1 MLPPRKP
8 VRSLPAGNR
17 KWNTSAQVYIDCDF
31 SGFNELLKGLEGD
44 IAEAAEDALK
54 RGLDEVHETSKELVP
69 VNKQN
74 VPTRGQLKDTSYVIT
89 DSDVLSGVSGEIVY
103 SATNPKDNYN
113 YAYVQEVRDD
123 WTHLP
128 GRQSRYLET
137 AWLRH
142 KKDVSNLV
150 RRAVN
155 RAVRQKA
162 ADANRKA
169 ASAIRTSP
177 KPSKSSKP
185 NIISRVGEKLKK
197 FPVIGKFFRGGKKK

>member
-1 MLPPRKP
+1 
-8 VRSLPAGNR
+8 
-17 KWNTSAQVYIDCDF
+17 
-31 SGFNELLKGLEGD
+31 
-44 IAEAAEDALK
+44 
-54 RGLDEVHETSKELVP
+54 
-69 VNKQN
+69 
-74 VPTRGQLKDTSYVIT
+74 
-89 DSDVLSGVSGEIVY
+89 
-103 SATNPKDNYN
+103 
-113 YAYVQEVRDD
+113 YVQEVRDD